1 MAGVG
6 FDGVWK
12 EYDSD
17 SVAVKDLTI
26 QVESG
31 EFVVL
36 VGPSGCGK
44 TTSLRML
51 AGLEEI
57 TEGTIEIDGV
67 VVNNLP
73 PKARGIG
80 MVFQSYALYPHM
92 SVEKNLSFGLR
103 MQKGEGRL
111 GKSEVDQRVS
121 EAAEL
126 LGLSEYLDRLPKNLS
141 GGQRQRVALGRA
153 LVRRPS
159 VLLMDEP
166 LSNLDAKLRNQ
177 MRIELRRLHEELGTT
192 TIYVTHD
199 QVEAMT
205 LADRL
210 VIMNE
215 GRAQQF
221 STPLEAYHNPSNTFV
236 ASFLGTPPMN
246 LVEGTASNGVFTYA
260 GPSGEKDSLTRDLP
274 QRYSTYEGRCTL
286 GFRPENTGLKIGEEG
301 GKFTIAGFESLG
313 SETVVHLDHGN
324 LRISA
329 VWHRPGP
336 EANHQITNRSTPVK
350 VVVEDQ
356 DIRLFDD
363 TGAAVES

>member
-12 EYDSD
+12 EYDSE
-17 SVAVKDLTI
+17 SIAVKDLTI
-26 QVESG
+26 EVESG

-57 TEGTIEIDGV
+57 TEGTITIDGV

-92 SVEKNLSFGLR
+92 SVQKNLSFGLR

-111 GKSEVDQRVS
+111 GKTEIDNRVS
-121 EAAEL
+121 EAADL
-126 LGLSEYLDRLPKNLS
+126 LGLTEYLDRLPKNLS

-153 LVRRPS
+153 LVRQPS

-246 LVEGTASNGVFTYA
+246 LIEGVASGGVFTY
-260 GPSGEKDSLTRDLP
+260 SGQTDGNPPLTRELP
-274 QRYSTYEGRCTL
+274 DRYSGYEGQCTL

-301 GKFTIAGFESLG
+301 GKFNIAGFESLG
-313 SETVVHLDHGN
+313 SETVVHLDHGE

-336 EANHQITNRSTPVK
+336 EANHQITNRKTSVK
-350 VVVEDQ
+350 VVVEEP
-356 DIRLFDD
+356 DIRLFDEN
-363 TGAAVES
+363 GIAVRL